1 MQYAGRLSGMENERN
16 VRNNRFAADRSGT
29 LGKSQLRAGGKK
41 VGTMTTDTDI
51 SNGGGDLHSL
61 AGAARGPDLTNP
73 SYRTG
78 TYQLLLQRPFDG
90 GSPQQF
96 LVRRRRPVITQVSSL
111 SSDPDRSDLRTRF
124 LDATIPS
131 VLPTI
136 RTTRAT
142 TVTRVI
148 IQTDLATSRA
158 TTSPTTE
165 YEYNYSEDASTPK
178 AKVSFNCERRILIS
192 RAELFK
198 PENSALFT
206 PANGL
211 CLQII
216 EYLQPHPLCW

>member
-1 MQYAGRLSGMENERN
+1 MRRRSVIDAPYPDTQRMQYTGRLSGMENERN

-61 AGAARGPDLTNP
+61 AGAVRGPDLTNP

-136 RTTRAT
+136 RTTPAT
-142 TVTRVI
+142 TVTRV
-148 IQTDLATSRA
+148 
-158 TTSPTTE
+158 
-165 YEYNYSEDASTPK
+165 NYHSNRPHDISGNDI
-178 AKVSFNCERRILIS
+178 FNYRVRV
-192 RAELFK
+192 
-198 PENSALFT
+198 
-206 PANGL
+206 
-211 CLQII
+211 
-216 EYLQPHPLCW
+216 